1 MSRCAGPKGVIR
13 REQTMNRIN
22 VQNCQLVIH
31 NYIYDTRRRYTVKL
45 SHHNALLMLYQL
57 RHTQQ

>member
-1 MSRCAGPKGVIR
+1 M
-13 REQTMNRIN
+13 MNRIN
-22 VQNCQLVIH
+22 VQNCQLVVH

-45 SHHNALLMLYQL
+45 SYHNALLMLYQL